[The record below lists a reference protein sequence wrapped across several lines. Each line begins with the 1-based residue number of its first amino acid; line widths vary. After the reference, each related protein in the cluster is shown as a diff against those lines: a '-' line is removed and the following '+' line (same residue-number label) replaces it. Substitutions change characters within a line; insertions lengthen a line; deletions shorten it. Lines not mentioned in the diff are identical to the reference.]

1 MLFTAAFGMTA
12 YADKAIKTVGI
23 KVTGTVNAGSP
34 IGDEK
39 LEIKP
44 QGSRYTVNH
53 YEVLNEGPS
62 WKETDVPDIKI
73 HLQAED
79 GYYFR
84 VNAASQVHIDGAEYV
99 TATREDN
106 AYALIVEVKL
116 PSLALQASSI
126 NEANLTNTT
135 ASWTESLGAGSY
147 ETKWKR
153 DGKTIGVV
161 RTVQGTSHDV
171 SAFFTKAG
179 VYSFQV
185 RGVSAQNPD
194 FRGPWTES
202 NDIVVTEEMASAQ
215 RAKNAAAE
223 SAGTWEA
230 NGDKWTQSA
239 NAYVCNGPFKISE
252 INPGASIVLTKNE
265 NYWDA
270 ANVSLEK
277 LNFRYILD
285 TSTALTAY
293 ENGEVDGIR
302 SIPAGDIARL
312 KAENAG
318 VVVTPNYGTVYYN
331 INCGKEPYNNPKVRK
346 ALALAIDRNA
356 LINNVA
362 QLDATPAYSWMAPG
376 YVIDGKDI
384 TEGRSD
390 FDLKPTAD
398 PEAAKAA
405 LAEAGYANPA
415 AFPTIHL
422 SYYSDDNAK
431 KVAEAMAEMLTGN
444 LGVKVEVSSADWAV
458 FYDAVQ
464 NGDYEVAA
472 MGWSADYVNPMSF
485 LPLLYTDDVANSL
498 FYSNSNYDALV
509 DRIRSE
515 RDSAKFAE
523 LVKQADETVSVEYPV
538 LPLYYKSNT
547 YLMHNY
553 VSGVYMTS
561 NGNLY
566 FKKAVVSK

>member
-44 QGSRYTVNH
+44 LGSRYTVNH

-62 WKETDVPDIKI
+62 WKATDVPDLKI

-126 NEANLTNTT
+126 SEANLTSTT

-153 DGKTIGVV
+153 DGKTIGAV

-171 SAFFTKAG
+171 SSFFTKAG

-223 SAGTWEA
+223 STGTWEA
-230 NGDKWTQSA
+230 NGDKWRFRLPDSS
-239 NAYVCNGPFKISE
+239 YVKGAWRKI
-252 INPGASIVLTKNE
+252 NNE
-265 NYWDA
+265 WYVFD
-270 ANVSLEK
+270 
-277 LNFRYILD
+277 
-285 TSTALTAY
+285 
-293 ENGEVDGIR
+293 ENGYMITGWFKDGDKWYYLDESGKMLYNR
-302 SIPAGDIARL
+302 
-312 KAENAG
+312 
-318 VVVTPNYGTVYYN
+318 VTPDGY
-331 INCGKEPYNNPKVRK
+331 
-346 ALALAIDRNA
+346 
-356 LINNVA
+356 
-362 QLDATPAYSWMAPG
+362 QLDINGVWVAP
-376 YVIDGKDI
+376 
-384 TEGRSD
+384 
-390 FDLKPTAD
+390 L
-398 PEAAKAA
+398 AKA
-405 LAEAGYANPA
+405 
-415 AFPTIHL
+415 
-422 SYYSDDNAK
+422 
-431 KVAEAMAEMLTGN
+431 
-444 LGVKVEVSSADWAV
+444 
-458 FYDAVQ
+458 Q
-464 NGDYEVAA
+464 
-472 MGWSADYVNPMSF
+472 
-485 LPLLYTDDVANSL
+485 
-498 FYSNSNYDALV
+498 
-509 DRIRSE
+509 
-515 RDSAKFAE
+515 
-523 LVKQADETVSVEYPV
+523 
-538 LPLYYKSNT
+538 
-547 YLMHNY
+547 
-553 VSGVYMTS
+553 
-561 NGNLY
+561 
-566 FKKAVVSK
+566 

>member
-1 MLFTAAFGMTA
+1 MKHVVKGTVLAGALMLFTAAFGMTA

-62 WKETDVPDIKI
+62 WRETDVPDIKI

-171 SAFFTKAG
+171 SSFFTKAG

-194 FRGPWTES
+194 FRGAWTES

-230 NGDKWTQSA
+230 NGDKWSFRLPDGGYVKSA
-239 NAYVCNGPFKISE
+239 WRKINNEWYVFDANGHMITGWFKD
-252 INPGASIVLTKNE
+252 GDKW
-265 NYWDA
+265 Y
-270 ANVSLEK
+270 
-277 LNFRYILD
+277 YLD
-285 TSTALTAY
+285 ESGKMLY
-293 ENGEVDGIR
+293 NR
-302 SIPAGDIARL
+302 
-312 KAENAG
+312 
-318 VVVTPNYGTVYYN
+318 VTPDGY
-331 INCGKEPYNNPKVRK
+331 
-346 ALALAIDRNA
+346 
-356 LINNVA
+356 
-362 QLDATPAYSWMAPG
+362 QLDINGVWVAP
-376 YVIDGKDI
+376 
-384 TEGRSD
+384 
-390 FDLKPTAD
+390 L
-398 PEAAKAA
+398 AKA
-405 LAEAGYANPA
+405 
-415 AFPTIHL
+415 
-422 SYYSDDNAK
+422 
-431 KVAEAMAEMLTGN
+431 
-444 LGVKVEVSSADWAV
+444 
-458 FYDAVQ
+458 Q
-464 NGDYEVAA
+464 
-472 MGWSADYVNPMSF
+472 
-485 LPLLYTDDVANSL
+485 
-498 FYSNSNYDALV
+498 
-509 DRIRSE
+509 
-515 RDSAKFAE
+515 
-523 LVKQADETVSVEYPV
+523 
-538 LPLYYKSNT
+538 
-547 YLMHNY
+547 
-553 VSGVYMTS
+553 
-561 NGNLY
+561 
-566 FKKAVVSK
+566 

>member
-23 KVTGTVNAGSP
+23 KVTGTINAGSL
-34 IGDEK
+34 IGDER

-73 HLQAED
+73 HLQAEE

-171 SAFFTKAG
+171 SSFFTKAG

-230 NGDKWTQSA
+230 NGDEWSFRLPDGSYVKSAWRKINNEWYVFDANGYMITGWFKDGDKW
-239 NAYVCNGPFKISE
+239 Y
-252 INPGASIVLTKNE
+252 
-265 NYWDA
+265 Y
-270 ANVSLEK
+270 
-277 LNFRYILD
+277 LD
-285 TSTALTAY
+285 ESGKMLY
-293 ENGEVDGIR
+293 NR
-302 SIPAGDIARL
+302 
-312 KAENAG
+312 
-318 VVVTPNYGTVYYN
+318 VTPDGY
-331 INCGKEPYNNPKVRK
+331 
-346 ALALAIDRNA
+346 
-356 LINNVA
+356 
-362 QLDATPAYSWMAPG
+362 QLDINGVWVAP
-376 YVIDGKDI
+376 
-384 TEGRSD
+384 
-390 FDLKPTAD
+390 L
-398 PEAAKAA
+398 AKA
-405 LAEAGYANPA
+405 
-415 AFPTIHL
+415 
-422 SYYSDDNAK
+422 
-431 KVAEAMAEMLTGN
+431 
-444 LGVKVEVSSADWAV
+444 
-458 FYDAVQ
+458 Q
-464 NGDYEVAA
+464 
-472 MGWSADYVNPMSF
+472 
-485 LPLLYTDDVANSL
+485 
-498 FYSNSNYDALV
+498 
-509 DRIRSE
+509 
-515 RDSAKFAE
+515 
-523 LVKQADETVSVEYPV
+523 
-538 LPLYYKSNT
+538 
-547 YLMHNY
+547 
-553 VSGVYMTS
+553 
-561 NGNLY
+561 
-566 FKKAVVSK
+566 